1 MKNEVF
7 ANTINQINRAM
18 SKRAIIITFLLGILS
33 ALSTYLLFDSME
45 GFKKEIKESKIVI
58 KEMKAQVSLI
68 ETNYQSEIRYW
79 VNKNMALQSRI
90 QETNFALEKSRLK
103 EKSMQGKILS
113 LISESKNIT
122 DTSAFISNC
131 DSIKERVTEFIAETN
146 IKDSLC
152 NSEITDLKEV
162 IQNQDSAM
170 VVCQNSFSMLKQVT
184 DSSFAFQNKLA
195 DELSLA
201 NKKLKRE
208 KIKSKFLSAGIM
220 ILSGATTFFL
230 LQK

>member
-45 GFKKEIKESKIVI
+45 GFKKEIKESKNVI

-68 ETNYQSEIRYW
+68 ESNYQSEVRYW
-79 VNKNMALQSRI
+79 INKNMVLQSRI
-90 QETNFALEKSRLK
+90 KETDLALEKSRMK

-113 LISESKNIT
+113 LISESKTIT
-122 DTSAFISNC
+122 DTSEFISNC
-131 DSIKERVTEFIAETN
+131 DSIKERVTQFIAETN

-170 VVCQNSFSMLKQVT
+170 TVCQNSFSMLKQVT

-208 KIKSKFLSAGIM
+208 RIKSKFLSAGIM
-220 ILSGATTFFL
+220 ILSGATTFLL